1 MGARRGETYV
11 GESTPFA
18 EGGMT
23 REPSEALNPERGPSC
38 MPKLSRVEVTSVI
51 EALAWAFHDSPRCRL
66 PG

>member
-1 MGARRGETYV
+1 
-11 GESTPFA
+11 
-18 EGGMT
+18 MT